1 MNEFKYASLLKSSS
15 SVQCLSTATI
25 KESLAYLI
33 YTVAILFDL
42 DTFSSRTFAF
52 MEVYGCTQAYCLPQI
67 VVSCILV
74 MYQSTPDSTNE
85 TFIFLVF
92 A

>member
-1 MNEFKYASLLKSSS
+1 MPEYSNNKGI
-15 SVQCLSTATI
+15 LS
-25 KESLAYLI
+25 YLPD
-33 YTVAILFDL
+33 TVAILFDL

-52 MEVYGCTQAYCLPQI
+52 MEVYGCTQI

-74 MYQSTPDSTNE
+74 MYQSTPDGTNE
-85 TFIFLVF
+85 TLIFIFLVF

>member
-25 KESLAYLI
+25 KESLSYL
-33 YTVAILFDL
+33 ILFDL